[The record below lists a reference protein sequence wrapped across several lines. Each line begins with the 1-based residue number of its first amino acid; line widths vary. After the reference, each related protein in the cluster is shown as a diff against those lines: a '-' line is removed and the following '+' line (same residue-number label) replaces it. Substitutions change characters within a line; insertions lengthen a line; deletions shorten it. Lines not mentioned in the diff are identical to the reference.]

1 MRTGQ
6 VVGLANHTVLI
17 AADGTERPIDDSG
30 APIRDRDGHVIGVV
44 LVFRDV
50 TDRRRREAER
60 RATALERERLLE
72 AERTARSEAERA
84 NRVKDDF
91 VAMVSH
97 ELRTPLN
104 AILGW
109 TELMMRSS
117 ADPRMIARGLDVIAR
132 NTRVQAQLISDLLDI
147 SRITSGKL
155 RLDFQ
160 AVDLAEIIRD
170 AVDTVQPSADARQ
183 IQIHRD
189 IDHSL
194 GHVAGDPARLQQVVW
209 NLMSNAI
216 KFTPEG
222 GRVRVVLRKAGD
234 AAEIVVSDTGV
245 GIAPEFL
252 PHVFERFQQ
261 ADGTMTRRYG
271 GLGLGLAIVKHLV
284 ERHGGIVTAQS
295 EGEGKGAAFSIVL
308 PVASATVDPDSL
320 PPPARAAAPVAPFD
334 GARILVVEDEQDTRT
349 FLVQL
354 LRANG
359 AVVLEADSAQQALD
373 LFAGGE
379 PPDILLSDIGLP
391 QIDGY
396 ELMRRIRALGDA
408 AGGGLPAIALTA
420 YASFDDR
427 TRALRAGYQTH
438 LAKPVEP
445 TELLATVAS
454 FCALVRR
461 R

>member
-1 MRTGQ
+1 
-6 VVGLANHTVLI
+6 
-17 AADGTERPIDDSG
+17 
-30 APIRDRDGHVIGVV
+30 
-44 LVFRDV
+44 
-50 TDRRRREAER
+50 
-60 RATALERERLLE
+60 
-72 AERTARSEAERA
+72 
-84 NRVKDDF
+84 
-91 VAMVSH
+91 MVSH

-252 PHVFERFQQ
+252 PHVFERFRQG
-261 ADGTMTRRYG
+261 DSSTTRAHG
-271 GLGLGLAIVKHLV
+271 GLGLGLAIVQDLV
-284 ERHGGIVTAQS
+284 ELHGGTVRAES
-295 EGEGKGAAFSIVL
+295 LGEGMGATFIVRL
-308 PVASATVDPDSL
+308 PVTRGPRRIVRTA
-320 PPPARAAAPVAPFD
+320 PAPMHGLRLAGSRV
-334 GARILVVEDEQDTRT
+334 LVVDDDADSRDV
-349 FLVQL
+349 LK
-354 LRANG
+354 A
-359 AVVLEADSAQQALD
+359 VLESAGAEVVTTESAEETRR
-373 LFAGGE
+373 LFAHAH
-379 PPDILLSDIGLP
+379 PNLLIADIGMP
-391 QIDGY
+391 EEDGY
-396 ELMRRIRALGDA
+396 SLIASIREMESGISHV
-408 AGGGLPAIALTA
+408 PAIALTA
-420 YASFDDR
+420 R
-427 TRALRAGYQTH
+427 TRPEDVEQALAAGYQLH
-438 LAKPVEP
+438 LAKPVDSRQLVESI
-445 TELLATVAS
+445 AS
-454 FCALVRR
+454 LVGPAV
-461 R
+461 